1 MFLLATCTPPWRTIT
16 IGYGLLSS
24 FWNRGLATEAGRA
37 LLARLKGDGV
47 PYVTATHD
55 TNNLGSGRV
64 MQKLGMSYQYSYEEL
79 WQPKNFPVTFRM
91 YQLNLSADKD
101 FVYRRYWEESSVH
114 FVEKA

>member
-55 TNNLGSGRV
+55 TNNPGSGRV
-64 MQKLGMSYQYSYEEL
+64 MQKLGMIYQYSYEEL
-79 WQPKNFPVTFRM
+79 WQPKNFPATFRM